1 MITNDLNEKF
11 LSYLTSYLFFRY
23 SPGFHIERIR
33 DSGPDSNNRGVLRRY
48 YFRGLGARDLQN
60 QTPIESHARYHR
72 AANDDR
78 YTDRTGDTN
87 AAVPGNELAA

>member
-1 MITNDLNEKF
+1 MNDLNEKF
-11 LSYLTSYLFFRY
+11 LLVWHRTFFFRY
-23 SPGFHIERIR
+23 SPSFHIERIR
-33 DSGPDSNNRGVLRRY
+33 DTGPDSNNRGVLRRY
-48 YFRGLGARDLQN
+48 YFRDLGACDLQN
-60 QTPIESHARYHR
+60 QTSIEFHARYRR